1 MIIVAMPNPMEIYKF
16 LPKTNCK
23 LCGEQTCMSF
33 AFKLLTKERKLE
45 DCKPLYEPKY
55 TAQRKKLEEMLVVVE
70 KATETGLI
78 VDEEKCVGCANCVVS
93 CPVHA
98 EKDPYGA
105 GMGKGIELP
114 DPILRIEDGVVRVIN
129 LTLCRRY
136 GENRTLCVV
145 CRENC
150 PNDAIS
156 FLED

>member
-1 MIIVAMPNPMEIYKF
+1 
-16 LPKTNCK
+16 
-23 LCGEQTCMSF
+23 MSF

-45 DCKPLYEPKY
+45 ECKPLYTPEY
-55 TAQRKKLEEMLVVVE
+55 EVQRKKLEEILVVIE

-78 VDEEKCVGCANCVVS
+78 VDEEKCVGCANCIVS
-93 CPVHA
+93 CPVHV

-105 GMGKGIELP
+105 AMGKGITVE
-114 DPILRIEDGVVRVIN
+114 DPILRIEDGVVKIVK
-129 LTLCRRY
+129 LDLCRRY